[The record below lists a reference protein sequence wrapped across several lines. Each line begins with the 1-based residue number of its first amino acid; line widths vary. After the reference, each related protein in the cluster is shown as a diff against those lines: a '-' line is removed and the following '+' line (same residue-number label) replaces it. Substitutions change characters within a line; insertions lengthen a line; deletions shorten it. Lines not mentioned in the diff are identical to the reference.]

1 MFGKKI
7 KFYRLKNKMTIADLA
22 KALNCT
28 SAAVSQYE
36 NDKRKPDMNMLNRIS
51 DVFNVT
57 PLDLLPNTLS
67 LDFNHCGFRTT
78 KRISDSEKE
87 SFLLEVEEKCA
98 KQIEIMDILS
108 ILPKESFIPDNLDFN
123 KNINDTVE
131 IIRDRLI
138 SSPNG
143 PILSIVSAL
152 EKLGIIVL
160 SFDAGDIVEGC
171 NGTANGYTYIF
182 FNKERTIERQRFT
195 LVHEFVHLFYNHLKE
210 VDQKELE
217 NRVNKI
223 TGMVLIPDKDVIDE
237 FGESNRN
244 ITKYLMESVAKEYI
258 IAPSC
263 LVRRLRDLDV
273 ITEMYYRNFH
283 RFLSMKVGS
292 KKNEES
298 LYVGKHEEPVQFEQ
312 MVYRALGN
320 ELITASK
327 ASELLQ
333 IPLAK
338 VMENNRGY

>member
-7 KFYRLKNKMTIADLA
+7 KFYRLKNKMTIAELA
-22 KALNCT
+22 NILNCT
-28 SAAVSQYE
+28 GAAISQYE
-36 NDKRKPDMNMLNRIS
+36 NDKRKPDMEMLNKLS
-51 DVFNVT
+51 DVFGIT
-57 PLDLLPNTLS
+57 PLDLLPNSMPLE
-67 LDFNHCGFRTT
+67 FNHCGFRTN
-78 KRISDSEKE
+78 KRISDSEKQ
-87 SFLLEVEEKCA
+87 SFLLEVEDKCI

-108 ILPKESFIPDNLDFN
+108 ILPNKPFLADKLDFN
-123 KNINDTVE
+123 KNISDTVE
-131 IIRDRLI
+131 IIRDKLNVP
-138 SSPNG
+138 PNG
-143 PILSIVSAL
+143 PILSIVSSL

-160 SFDAGDIVEGC
+160 SFDAGDLIEGC

-182 FNKERTIERQRFT
+182 FNKNRTLERQRFT
-195 LVHEFVHLFYNHLKE
+195 LVHEFVHLFYNHLKD
-210 VDQKELE
+210 VDIKELE

-263 LVRRLRDLDV
+263 LVRRLKDLDV
-273 ITEMYYRNFH
+273 VTDMYYRNFH
-283 RFLSMKVGS
+283 RFLSKRVGS

-298 LYVGKHEEPVQFEQ
+298 LFEGKHEEPVQFEQ

-333 IPLAK
+333 IPLAQ
-338 VMENNRGY
+338 VIENNKGY